1 MNQSTRP
8 VWAEINL
15 DHLAHNISEVRRVT
29 KKESLV
35 TAVIKAD
42 GYGHGAIQIGQTLL
56 NNGADRF
63 AVATLSEALQLRSS
77 FPSVEI
83 MVLGYTPDEL
93 IHDAISARIIQTV
106 YSLEQA
112 IYFNRIAA
120 SMTATLKVHVK
131 IDTGMRRIG
140 FECNEASVN
149 DVVQIANLD
158 RLELEGIFSHFA
170 VADEAD
176 KTFTHMQARKF
187 TDFVELLNAK
197 GVNIPIKHICNSAGI
212 IDFPEY
218 HFDMVRA
225 GIMMYGL
232 YPSSE
237 VDMSKVELR
246 QVMSLKAKVSHVK
259 MIDAG
264 EGVSYGL
271 KFVSEK
277 PMQVATLPLGYADGY
292 TRLLTGK
299 AKGLISG
306 ELKPII
312 GRICMDQ
319 CMIAADDLQ
328 VSVGDIV
335 TLFGKDE
342 SAALSIDQVA
352 SWLGTI
358 NYEVVCMIGKRVP
371 RHYHRRGTCEMVY
384 DTILRQ
390 K

>member
-1 MNQSTRP
+1 
-8 VWAEINL
+8 
-15 DHLAHNISEVRRVT
+15 
-29 KKESLV
+29 
-35 TAVIKAD
+35 
-42 GYGHGAIQIGQTLL
+42 
-56 NNGADRF
+56 
-63 AVATLSEALQLRSS
+63 
-77 FPSVEI
+77 
-83 MVLGYTPDEL
+83 
-93 IHDAISARIIQTV
+93 
-106 YSLEQA
+106 
-112 IYFNRIAA
+112 
-120 SMTATLKVHVK
+120 
-131 IDTGMRRIG
+131 
-140 FECNEASVN
+140 
-149 DVVQIANLD
+149 
-158 RLELEGIFSHFA
+158 
-170 VADEAD
+170 
-176 KTFTHMQARKF
+176 
-187 TDFVELLNAK
+187 
-197 GVNIPIKHICNSAGI
+197 
-212 IDFPEY
+212 
-218 HFDMVRA
+218 MVRA

-342 SAALSIDQVA
+342 SEALSIDQVA

>member
-170 VADEAD
+170 VADETD

-342 SAALSIDQVA
+342 SEALSIDQVA

>member
-29 KKESLV
+29 KKEALV

-131 IDTGMRRIG
+131 LDTGMRRIG
-140 FECNEASVN
+140 FECNEASVD

-170 VADEAD
+170 VADETD

-187 TDFVELLNAK
+187 TDFVEQLNAK

-232 YPSSE
+232 YPSTE

-246 QVMSLKAKVSHVK
+246 QVMALKAKVSHVK
-259 MIDAG
+259 MIEAG

-319 CMIAADDLQ
+319 CMIAADELK

-335 TLFGKDE
+335 TLFGKDDCE
-342 SAALSIDQVA
+342 ALSIDQIA
-352 SWLGTI
+352 TWLGTI

-371 RHYHRRGTCEMVY
+371 RHYHRKGTCEMVY

>member
-29 KKESLV
+29 KKEALV

-120 SMTATLKVHVK
+120 SMTSTLKVHVK
-131 IDTGMRRIG
+131 LDTGMRRIG
-140 FECNEASVN
+140 FECNEASVD

-170 VADEAD
+170 VADETD

-187 TDFVELLNAK
+187 TDFVEQLNAK

-232 YPSSE
+232 YPSTE

-246 QVMSLKAKVSHVK
+246 QVMALKAKVSHVK
-259 MIDAG
+259 MIEAG

-319 CMIAADDLQ
+319 CMIAADELK

-335 TLFGKDE
+335 TLFGKDDCE
-342 SAALSIDQVA
+342 ALSIDQIA
-352 SWLGTI
+352 TWLGTI

-371 RHYHRRGTCEMVY
+371 RHYHRKGTCEMVY

>member
-29 KKESLV
+29 KNESLV

-187 TDFVELLNAK
+187 TDFVEQLNAK

-342 SAALSIDQVA
+342 SEALSIDQVA

>member
-342 SAALSIDQVA
+342 SEALSIDQVA